1 MSPLSPPPSSFVFAL
16 LLALPASLGCG
27 ASPHASPTA
36 PQPNDATKTATAPQP
51 TMAPRRAPEV
61 STMTP
66 EQRPLVDTKL
76 RAFGSG
82 WALENLERRFTL
94 AVTETPLK
102 YEIRLTARGASGL
115 WTVRH
120 LLKEKTGLSG
130 ERLALPSGE
139 ELSPAQRSQADAILR
154 QSKTVWLHQPS
165 GRTAPIDLSKG
176 IESLTEIDLT
186 TATTGHPQR
195 RTVTSRARDGFAV
208 FYLKSVDP
216 SADLFVVEVDLA
228 ARRIAEA
235 CWQDVPPNP
244 TGMIA
249 PEDIALVDAGM
260 KRYGDFGVYGNVT
273 AGLMALSKTS
283 GIVITPSPTF
293 ISVSLGAEGGHDL
306 SFRVDRKT
314 GKLEGVAAGHS
325 VGPDY

>member
-1 MSPLSPPPSSFVFAL
+1 
-16 LLALPASLGCG
+16 
-27 ASPHASPTA
+27 
-36 PQPNDATKTATAPQP
+36 
-51 TMAPRRAPEV
+51 
-61 STMTP
+61 MTP
-66 EQRPLVDTKL
+66 EQRTVLATKL

-94 AVTETPLK
+94 AVTETPLE

-115 WTVRH
+115 WTMKH

-130 ERLALPSGE
+130 ERLAIPSGE
-139 ELSPAQRSQADAILR
+139 ELSPAQRSQADAILK
-154 QSKTVWLHQPS
+154 QSKTAWLHQPS

-176 IESLTEIDLT
+176 IESLTEIDLM
-186 TATTGHPQR
+186 TATTGHAER
-195 RTVTSRARDGFAV
+195 RSVTTRARDGFSV

-249 PEDIALVDAGM
+249 PEDIALVDSGM

-283 GIVITPSPTF
+283 GIVITPSPTH

-314 GKLEGVAAGHS
+314 GKLAGVAAGHS